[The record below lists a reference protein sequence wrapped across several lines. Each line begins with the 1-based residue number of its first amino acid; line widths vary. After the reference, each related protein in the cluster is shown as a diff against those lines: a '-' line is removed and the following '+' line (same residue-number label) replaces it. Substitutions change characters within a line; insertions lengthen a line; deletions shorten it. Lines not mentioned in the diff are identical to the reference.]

1 MNFVVIFSNILC
13 IFACFGQ
20 ILPRAHI
27 LRDAYAEPHQVVGG
41 AAVRGRT
48 NTTILDYAKM
58 LPEKKHQRLDF
69 RPLSAYDST
78 GALC

>member
-20 ILPRAHI
+20 ILPHAHI

-41 AAVRGRT
+41 AAVRGRA

-58 LPEKKHQRLDF
+58 LPEKNA
-69 RPLSAYDST
+69 PEP
-78 GALC
+78 